1 MKRILL
7 IVCAFFFVVNVQA
20 EKYGLIIA
28 VGDYPRKTGW
38 TSISSVNDV
47 PLIQQALLNQK
58 FKAENIS
65 VLKNEQATREGI
77 LNAIKELQAKI
88 KEGDIVVI
96 HYSGHGQQIFDNNGD
111 ELDSKDE
118 SLVPYDAL
126 VRYTS
131 KYKGQ
136 NHIRDDEL
144 GNIIAQFRNALGKE
158 GQLLMLLDSCHSG
171 SASRG
176 GKARGGEATFA
187 PPNWQPTDGGDTD
200 GSGLMETT
208 VVNEDAAPFVMMSGA
223 SADELNYEYEGYGSL
238 SFAFAKAMN
247 DLGSNFTY
255 RQLFSKIATNMNIIS
270 PNQTPTIEGDIDFK
284 LFSGDYV
291 TQQPYYEVK
300 EILRSDVIKINGG
313 KLQRLFKETTVKL
326 LPAGTINADESTA
339 ITSGYITNSEYNE
352 AIIKLSKPLDDTN
365 NKAYW
370 VFIDQPAYGDI
381 AIKVYLDDQVTDA
394 MVKDGVAQFLEENIL
409 GEVVTDVQLAD
420 IIVSK
425 SQGKYVLNAS
435 KGENLINPVESSR
448 GQSALDE
455 LTQKLFNY
463 AQGNYLK
470 NLSLKNYDYEFDFRL
485 LPVEYDVLTNEQGA
499 VGTMEENVEPNGIF
513 TVNTSDDYV
522 VLEISNKSEQPLYFS
537 IVEINT
543 QGEISPFLPRNSC
556 KLTDDE
562 RKIGPGETKILTTCR
577 FNFYPPEEILI
588 LKGFATSE
596 PINFQPT
603 VESRGEASPRA
614 NQNPLE
620 KFLSNTY
627 SQSRGSGGSEKTQ
640 QIDGFSTEFV
650 YEIKDN

>member
-118 SLVPYDAL
+118 SLVPHDAL

-144 GNIIAQFRNALGKE
+144 GNIIAQFRNALGKD

-208 VVNEDAAPFVMMSGA
+208 VVNEDASPFVMMSGA

-326 LPAGTINADESTA
+326 LPA
-339 ITSGYITNSEYNE
+339 
-352 AIIKLSKPLDDTN
+352 
-365 NKAYW
+365 
-370 VFIDQPAYGDI
+370 
-381 AIKVYLDDQVTDA
+381 
-394 MVKDGVAQFLEENIL
+394 
-409 GEVVTDVQLAD
+409 
-420 IIVSK
+420 
-425 SQGKYVLNAS
+425 
-435 KGENLINPVESSR
+435 
-448 GQSALDE
+448 
-455 LTQKLFNY
+455 
-463 AQGNYLK
+463 
-470 NLSLKNYDYEFDFRL
+470 
-485 LPVEYDVLTNEQGA
+485 
-499 VGTMEENVEPNGIF
+499 
-513 TVNTSDDYV
+513 
-522 VLEISNKSEQPLYFS
+522 
-537 IVEINT
+537 
-543 QGEISPFLPRNSC
+543 
-556 KLTDDE
+556 
-562 RKIGPGETKILTTCR
+562 
-577 FNFYPPEEILI
+577 
-588 LKGFATSE
+588 
-596 PINFQPT
+596 
-603 VESRGEASPRA
+603 
-614 NQNPLE
+614 
-620 KFLSNTY
+620 
-627 SQSRGSGGSEKTQ
+627 
-640 QIDGFSTEFV
+640 
-650 YEIKDN
+650 